1 MIITADKKFLIERC
15 EERGYLLEDVM
26 PCVIEQN
33 GDQWTIDTDHAFYPK
48 KRPVL
53 ILFGQGSD
61 NITTIG

>member
-1 MIITADKKFLIERC
+1 MIITTDKKFLIQRC

-33 GDQWTIDTDHAFYPK
+33 IDQWTIDTDHTSYPK

-53 ILFGQGSD
+53 ILVGQGAD